1 MKKSNGT
8 PKNTNDNTAILVV
21 QNIKWRSLKMGIQ
34 SENYDKPVQT
44 NVEAWIL
51 LVLHSCVQ
59 SKKTP
64 VGGCHNGL
72 FGVYGASAQ

>member
-1 MKKSNGT
+1 MEMYDETLHFEKLYRI
-8 PKNTNDNTAILVV
+8 AQLLI
-21 QNIKWRSLKMGIQ
+21 GIQ

-44 NVEAWIL
+44 NVE
-51 LVLHSCVQ
+51 VLHSCVQ

-72 FGVYGASAQ
+72 FGVLRCVCTVVVKWWSKNVK